1 MNSLGNKVEKS
12 IRRGT
17 GVILNLEFRAYV
29 HLHGI
34 EIKDAPFIEVH
45 VISADRMRVEV
56 PAIHHDRSDQND
68 SDRVAIKF
76 GNIDDRTSR
85 VATPTLTRDGVN
97 DLLLRI
103 DCRRGRE
110 QQDG

>member
-1 MNSLGNKVEKS
+1 MNSLRHDEEKS

-34 EIKDAPFIEVH
+34 EVKDAPFIEVH

-56 PAIHHDRSDQND
+56 PAIHQDRGDQND
-68 SDRVAIKF
+68 GDGVAIKF

-85 VATPTLTRDGVN
+85 VAVPALSRDSVN
-97 DLLLRI
+97 DLLLRL
-103 DCRRGRE
+103 DC
-110 QQDG
+110 

>member
-1 MNSLGNKVEKS
+1 MIDIRNIGYVNSLGNKVEKS

-34 EIKDAPFIEVH
+34 EIKDAPLIEVH

-56 PAIHHDRSDQND
+56 PAIHHDRRDQND
-68 SDRVAIKF
+68 RDGVAIKL

-85 VATPTLTRDGVN
+85 VATLILSRDGVN
-97 DLLLRI
+97 DLLLRMV
-103 DCRRGRE
+103 C
-110 QQDG
+110 